1 MNYAQIPGRILRRCR
16 DAFLDGWYF
25 GDADSRSRAC
35 HLQYNYTANIIANY
49 IGGNFYTGLMLYLN
63 ADDAFIG
70 LMSIFVFSAN
80 CLQLLSPLVMEM
92 FPKRKKILIFARLII
107 QFINIIFIGAIP
119 FFPFGQQAKLV
130 IFGAS
135 VLTINLINAIAAPGM
150 TAWHLQSL
158 PNQVRVKYFSL
169 LQMTNGTIVATF
181 NLIGGAVVDKF
192 REANL
197 ELWGF
202 EALRIFAALLLVY
215 DIFLLTRIKE
225 TDYEK
230 GEKIN
235 LKDLLIRP
243 LKEKLYL
250 RTVGIAVTWSMIAN
264 IPGSYYSVYLLRD
277 LEISYSFLNI
287 VSMLNVPILICLMP
301 VWSRFLRKYSWLK
314 TCNLSI
320 LLYACH
326 YIILAMVNA
335 NNCMWLY
342 PISQI
347 YAFVLAVGIN
357 LSFSNIPYIN
367 IPKQNQTLYIGF
379 YSTMTNL
386 GALIGVTFGRELVTH
401 TEELVVMGMGNKQ
414 LLVFVVGALMMIG
427 SGLIFLLRRGVK
439 EE

>member
-1 MNYAQIPGRILRRCR
+1 MNYAQVPGRILRRCR

-25 GDADSRSRAC
+25 GDADSKSRAC

-169 LQMTNGTIVATF
+169 LQLTNGIIVATF

-192 REANL
+192 RAANL

-202 EALRIFAALLLVY
+202 ETLRIFAALLLVY

-301 VWSRFLRKYSWLK
+301 VWSKFLRKYSWLK

-335 NNCMWLY
+335 DNCMWLY

-401 TEELVVMGMGNKQ
+401 TEELVIMGMGNKQ